1 MTEATT
7 QDLMDAARA
16 AGYEPVQSLVLT
28 EDKDGAFFQPI
39 IMANHGRWSPLTNA
53 DQREMLAEKCGM
65 EIDFNNK
72 GPKGSIRL
80 STGHKVLW
88 PSDAPSFPH
97 AIVRAAAMHWRARK

>member
-1 MTEATT
+1 MTTAT
-7 QDLMDAARA
+7 QADLMDAARA
-16 AGYEPVQSLVLT
+16 AGLKVALT
-28 EDKDGAFFQPI
+28 KQKNLRILDMSGTDW
-39 IMANHGRWSPLTNA
+39 HPLTNA
-53 DQREMLAEKCGM
+53 DQRELLAEKCGM